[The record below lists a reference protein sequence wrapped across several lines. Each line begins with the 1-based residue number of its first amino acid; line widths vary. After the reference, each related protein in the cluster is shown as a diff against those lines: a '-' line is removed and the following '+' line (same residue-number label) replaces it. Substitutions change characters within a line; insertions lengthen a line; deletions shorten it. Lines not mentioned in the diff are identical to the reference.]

1 MRTTHFII
9 LLIIMSMA
17 ACKQEPQIPFI
28 VHKDLSHTEN
38 DDILKSK
45 QEVLNTLF
53 EIDQWYVQKANDIRY
68 RKTWDVPGY
77 TMMGYVEV
85 PDSIRLGYIHNEII
99 PGVKECPY
107 LTAGYKEKIL
117 RRYESM
123 KDPGNL
129 GYLIIEHELAL
140 EMSCLMVEPLSR
152 FLLYLGYE
160 RDLYSDDPDYVP
172 DVPEI
177 SEEDAETYYYEMIKM
192 NGNWATLTI
201 DWGIPFSDPPMLY
214 SDYLV
219 FSLKKDN
226 NGKWLLSNIQIF
238 EEREEGRIITFY

>member
-1 MRTTHFII
+1 MKTKHFII

-17 ACKQEPQIPFI
+17 ACKQEPQIPFV
-28 VHKDLSHTEN
+28 VHKDLLHTEN

-53 EIDQWYVQKANDIRY
+53 EIDQWYKLTNKEIFLIKGWDNPDYFIMGLSIIKDNDRI
-68 RKTWDVPGY
+68 K
-77 TMMGYVEV
+77 YVH
-85 PDSIRLGYIHNEII
+85 DEII

-129 GYLIIEHELAL
+129 GYLMAEHELAL
-140 EMSCLMVEPLSR
+140 EMSRLMVEPLSR